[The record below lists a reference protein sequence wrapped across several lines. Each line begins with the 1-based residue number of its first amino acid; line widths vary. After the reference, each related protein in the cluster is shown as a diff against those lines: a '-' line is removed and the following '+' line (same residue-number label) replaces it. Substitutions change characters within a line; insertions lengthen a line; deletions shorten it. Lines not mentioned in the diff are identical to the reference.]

1 MSDAAASKGLILSE
15 SRNLRLFSFFLFYFG
30 QGLPVGLTIVALP
43 AWMAANGV
51 ADADVGNLIAMA
63 YFAWT
68 YKFIVAAF
76 MDRFT
81 YLPMGR
87 RRIWL
92 IGAQIL
98 MSAGFVGAALLNP
111 GPQDYLVLVAV
122 TMLVMTGAA
131 TQDVAVDGLA
141 VDVLPER
148 EQGTASGFMFG
159 GQAFGMAMA
168 GAASG
173 AGLQFLG
180 AQITFLLFI
189 PVLMIPTIYAIVIRE
204 NPGEKC
210 LPWSQGEASPRSKA
224 IHVAKYF
231 GKDGQLM
238 ITLRS
243 LIKGASLWFILAQ
256 SLGRIAGGIA
266 TPLMPI
272 LGTTYLMMSTAEYTS
287 TIGTIDLIMAFVGLV
302 VGSWLTLKLGAKWAT
317 STNMAA
323 LTGLMLFILLGQDF
337 WISHP
342 VFLGVLVS
350 WSLMNLLNSIC
361 SNPLRMQLSDKR
373 VGATQFTIYNSLANL
388 PVALGAWLLGRLGG
402 TANLELTVGVA
413 AGLFALSALGY
424 ALLRMP
430 KVEELDHAPEH
441 IDEALGGEIPAKID

>member
-1 MSDAAASKGLILSE
+1 MAESTARKGLILSE

-30 QGLPVGLTIVALP
+30 QGLPVGLTVTAIP

-51 ADADVGNLIAMA
+51 SDGQVGQLVAWA

-68 YKFIVAAF
+68 YKFVVAAL

-92 IGAQIL
+92 IGAQFL
-98 MSAGFVGAALLNP
+98 MSGGFVAAALLDP
-111 GPQDYLVLVAV
+111 GPTDYTVLVAV

-141 VDVLPER
+141 VDVLPEK

-159 GQAFGMAMA
+159 GQAFGMASA

-173 AGLQFLG
+173 AGLQYLG
-180 AQITFLLFI
+180 AQTTFLLFI
-189 PVLMIPTIYAIVIRE
+189 PVLLIPTIYAIIIRE
-204 NPGEKC
+204 HRGEKC
-210 LPWSQGEASPRSKA
+210 MPWSEGEASATTLS
-224 IHVAKYF
+224 IHTPSYF
-231 GKDGQLM
+231 GRNGQLM

-243 LIKGASLWFILAQ
+243 LFKGASLWFILAQ
-256 SLGRIAGGIA
+256 SLGRTAGGIM
-266 TPLMPI
+266 TPMIPI
-272 LGTTYLMMSTAEYTS
+272 LATSFLMLSTAEYTS
-287 TIGTIDLIMAFVGLV
+287 TMGTIDLAMAFAGLA
-302 VGSWLTLKLGAKWAT
+302 VGSWLTLKLGAQKAT
-317 STNMAA
+317 VVVMASYA
-323 LTGLMLFILLGQDF
+323 ALMLFIIFGQSL
-337 WISHP
+337 WIEFP
-342 VFLGVLVS
+342 VFLVLLVS
-350 WSLMNLLNSIC
+350 WSLITLLSSIC

-388 PVALGAWLLGRLGG
+388 PVALGAWMLGQLGG
-402 TANLELTVGVA
+402 SENLALTVGTA
-413 AGLFALSALGY
+413 AGLFTVAGLGY

-430 KVEELDHAPEH
+430 KPAELDHEPES
-441 IDEALGGEIPAKID
+441 IAEGLGGEIPVRVD